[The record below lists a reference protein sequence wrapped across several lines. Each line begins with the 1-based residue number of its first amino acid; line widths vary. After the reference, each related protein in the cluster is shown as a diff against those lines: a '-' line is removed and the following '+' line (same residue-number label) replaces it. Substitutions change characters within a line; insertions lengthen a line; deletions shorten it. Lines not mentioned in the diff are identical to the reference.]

1 MKVVPEN
8 IIFISGPDDESGM
21 FEDLEHLKE
30 FALKTGGYTEE
41 EIEEVFERDS
51 EDIVIISPALGYSG
65 KVANPMT
72 VKELVKRLL
81 TMPQG
86 LEVVVAENLLD
97 FDVKQGYE
105 IERGVYHW
113 NKPEDVDN
121 TGCVILKE
129 IYAFYRNSN
138 FTMDLIINNQKNFLN
153 GCNSEDKVV
162 AQFEK
167 YFLYSIYHTKRSY
180 IDNEM
185 KKA

>member
-1 MKVVPEN
+1 MSIEVGELIRELLKFDQSLPVMIEWVEDYSRKDNFHYYYIESCKLGEN

-105 IERGVYHW
+105 IERGVYLHVW
-113 NKPEDVDN
+113 NKPKDVDN
-121 TGCVILKE
+121 IDCVILKE

-138 FTMDLIINNQKNFLN
+138 FTMDF
-153 GCNSEDKVV
+153 
-162 AQFEK
+162 
-167 YFLYSIYHTKRSY
+167 R
-180 IDNEM
+180 
-185 KKA
+185 